1 MIRQPLHV
9 EAQRPPLRGICLVGK
24 GNLPAQRPN
33 PSVPVGMTAKFPR
46 RPDSGVLS
54 ESIPLFFIARN
65 RVGLWVARE
74 AEGRTGGIFLFKRS
88 ALRFAERSSGPRGC
102 ATMFL
107 AEHFELDLANHGNR
121 LIGRIG
127 AVLNVLAL
135 TSPSI
140 RLRSPC
146 CRKNKK
152 ENGNNTDSA
161 SGTSLVVSPA
171 GIHGRSK

>member
-1 MIRQPLHV
+1 MIRQPVHV
-9 EAQRPPLRGICLVGK
+9 EAQRPPLRGICLVVK
-24 GNLPAQRPN
+24 GNLPAQRPR

-88 ALRFAERSSGPRGC
+88 ALRFAERNSGPHGC

-127 AVLNVLAL
+127 AVLNVLARYIPEYPPPIPML
-135 TSPSI
+135 Q
-140 RLRSPC
+140 
-146 CRKNKK
+146 KK
-152 ENGNNTDSA
+152 QKGEWQ
-161 SGTSLVVSPA
+161 
-171 GIHGRSK
+171 